1 MARGFRG
8 LFGRRDEGDDQE
20 TARPAG
26 KDAARGSSKAK
37 IRVSSREG
45 ARALETLGAVLR
57 SLGRHSFD
65 LEEETSPQRRAI
77 FDAWAKH
84 VVLRKAAPGD
94 DRVEGGEAVER
105 NWAGVRHFVSQQR
118 QAEKAFVN
126 QSTGNL
132 RTALWAVVQG
142 LGWAVI
148 EHQATDDHLRRE
160 MQAFL
165 SKVRESP
172 PEEIVAEVRVLV
184 DDLQQI
190 IATRQERQRSHLNQL
205 GDQMRAMRAELASAR
220 RDMETDPL
228 TRMFNRGAFDAQLE
242 RVAALS
248 TLSGDSCCL
257 AMLDIDHFKKVN
269 DRYGHPG
276 GDEVL
281 RQLGRCLAVTM
292 PRRTDFIARYG
303 GEEFAVIFER
313 DTLSELRPLMT
324 RLMDAVRNLRVEFED
339 DVIQITVS
347 IGLAELRPRESHDDW
362 LKRADAALYRAKE
375 GGRDR
380 VEESP
385 TEDDP

>member
-8 LFGRRDEGDDQE
+8 LFGRRDDGDGRDG
-20 TARPAG
+20 ARSSG
-26 KDAARGSSKAK
+26 KGTDKASSRAK
-37 IRVSSREG
+37 IRLSPREG

-65 LEEETSPQRRAI
+65 LEEEDASQRRAV
-77 FDAWAKH
+77 FEAWAKH
-84 VVLRKAAPGD
+84 VVLRKAAPGEEKL
-94 DRVEGGEAVER
+94 EGGEAAER

-118 QAEKAFVN
+118 QAEKAFVDH
-126 QSTGNL
+126 STGSL

-148 EHQATDDHLRRE
+148 EYQATDDHLRSE

-165 SKVRESP
+165 TKVRESP
-172 PEEIVAEVRVLV
+172 PDEIVSEVRVLV

-190 IATRQERQRSHLNQL
+190 VAQRQERQRTHLDQL
-205 GDQMRAMRAELASAR
+205 SDQMRVMRAELTTAR

-228 TRMFNRGAFDAQLE
+228 TKMFNRGAFDAQLE
-242 RVAALS
+242 RVAALN
-248 TLSGDSCCL
+248 TLSGDRCCL
-257 AMLDIDHFKKVN
+257 AMIDIDHFKKVN
-269 DRYGHPG
+269 DRHGHPG

-313 DTLSELRPLMT
+313 DPLSELRPLME
-324 RLMDAVRNLRVEFED
+324 RLMGAIRGMRVEFED
-339 DVIQITVS
+339 EVIQITIS
-347 IGLAELRPRESHDDW
+347 IGIAELRARESHEDW
-362 LKRADAALYRAKE
+362 LKRADAALYRAKAA
-375 GGRDR
+375 GRDR
-380 VEESP
+380 VEECP